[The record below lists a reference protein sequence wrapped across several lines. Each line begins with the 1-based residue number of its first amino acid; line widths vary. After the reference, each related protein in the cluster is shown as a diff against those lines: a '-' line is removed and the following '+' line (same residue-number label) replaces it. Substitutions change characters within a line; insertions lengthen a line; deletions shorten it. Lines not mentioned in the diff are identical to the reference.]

1 MNKIKN
7 LHKESKER
15 EAKRLKDI
23 EIQNEMA
30 RQRKIQ
36 EKEQRRLE
44 RERKRIEEMLRR
56 IKGFIL
62 LIL

>member
-1 MNKIKN
+1 MNLDSSVCTI
-7 LHKESKER
+7 
-15 EAKRLKDI
+15 KDI